1 MPFELRSPLG
11 LALLGL
17 LVPLVL
23 LYVLRIQR
31 EPRRV
36 SSLWLWR
43 AAARDLLARQ
53 PFRRLVP
60 HVSLMLEALALAAL
74 ALAVARPLTRGGRID
89 AGHVALIIDASA
101 SMSAVNAAGRSRL
114 AEATDAARAAVHRLG
129 PGADALVIEAGRDP
143 RVVSPWEHDVHRL
156 DAAIARVTG
165 GDVEGDLGRAL
176 ALASD
181 HLRTR
186 SGTRKVIVF
195 TDGALADRDALR
207 RSVYPLQLV
216 RVGEQADNAGIVRV
230 DVGRTS
236 GTAGKDQVS
245 AFALVQNF
253 GKRPRSL
260 FVTLAQRGVTAPL
273 ASRRLELAAGEQ
285 APVVLTFDASAHDQG
300 MGLVVELSPGDALRA
315 DDRAYVRV
323 PESSRLP
330 VVVSPKSA
338 SPWLVRALASDPET
352 ELLSAEPSAL
362 PTADVP
368 SDAFVVVDGACPK
381 YLPGGDFLIVNPPA
395 GACVTAT
402 VGGPVERPSITSWAE
417 GDPRLRF
424 ASFDGVSIARA
435 RALEPD
441 GPNASLV
448 HGRDGTLIADV
459 SVAGR
464 TGTLVAFDVGEST
477 WPLRA
482 SFVLFVRNLLELAR
496 NHRAGAAAGPAR
508 TGEPLA
514 IRVPLDVTEVELQ
527 RPDETRFMAPAHGG
541 LAVTPGPE
549 RAGLY
554 YATWKGQRA
563 GSTLIPVNLTSAAES
578 DLTTREL
585 ALPPGPTTTVRR
597 ASELA
602 DAVSDWSWLLAGLAL
617 LFATADVFWTTRR
630 ARARVAGARTPL
642 RPLRGEG
649 GGG

>member
-253 GKRPRSL
+253 GKRPSSSPSMPRRTTRAWASSSN
-260 FVTLAQRGVTAPL
+260 FPRATRYVPTIAPTS
-273 ASRRLELAAGEQ
+273 AFRRAAGC
-285 APVVLTFDASAHDQG
+285 
-300 MGLVVELSPGDALRA
+300 R
-315 DDRAYVRV
+315 
-323 PESSRLP
+323 
-330 VVVSPKSA
+330 
-338 SPWLVRALASDPET
+338 
-352 ELLSAEPSAL
+352 
-362 PTADVP
+362 
-368 SDAFVVVDGACPK
+368 
-381 YLPGGDFLIVNPPA
+381 
-395 GACVTAT
+395 
-402 VGGPVERPSITSWAE
+402 
-417 GDPRLRF
+417 
-424 ASFDGVSIARA
+424 
-435 RALEPD
+435 
-441 GPNASLV
+441 
-448 HGRDGTLIADV
+448 
-459 SVAGR
+459 
-464 TGTLVAFDVGEST
+464 
-477 WPLRA
+477 
-482 SFVLFVRNLLELAR
+482 
-496 NHRAGAAAGPAR
+496 
-508 TGEPLA
+508 
-514 IRVPLDVTEVELQ
+514 
-527 RPDETRFMAPAHGG
+527 
-541 LAVTPGPE
+541 
-549 RAGLY
+549 
-554 YATWKGQRA
+554 
-563 GSTLIPVNLTSAAES
+563 
-578 DLTTREL
+578 
-585 ALPPGPTTTVRR
+585 
-597 ASELA
+597 
-602 DAVSDWSWLLAGLAL
+602 
-617 LFATADVFWTTRR
+617 
-630 ARARVAGARTPL
+630 
-642 RPLRGEG
+642 
-649 GGG
+649 

>member
-1 MPFELRSPLG
+1 
-11 LALLGL
+11 L

-23 LYVLRIQR
+23 LYVLRIKR
-31 EPRRV
+31 EQKRV

-43 AAARDLLARQ
+43 AAERDLLARQ

-60 HVSLMLEALALAAL
+60 HVSLILEALALAAL

-101 SMSAVNAAGRSRL
+101 SMSAVDAAGRSSLSL
-114 AEATDAARAAVHRLG
+114 AQAAAQAAVQRLG
-129 PGADALVIEAGRDP
+129 PGADALVIQAGRDA
-143 RVVSPWEHDVHRL
+143 RVLAPWEHDARRL
-156 DAAIARVTG
+156 DAAIGRVVA

-186 SGTRKVIVF
+186 PGTRKVIVF
-195 TDGALADRDALR
+195 TDGALAERDALK
-207 RSVYPLQLV
+207 RSAFPLEVV
-216 RVGEQADNAGIVRV
+216 RVGEAVDNAAIVRV
-230 DVGRTS
+230 DVGRAAGS
-236 GTAGKDQVS
+236 SGKDQVH

-260 FVTLAQRGVTAPL
+260 FVTLTQRGVTTPL
-273 ASRRLELAAGEQ
+273 ASRRLDLAPGEQ
-285 APVVLTFDASAHDQG
+285 APVVLSFDAAPHDQG
-300 MGLVVELSPGDALRA
+300 MGLVIELSPGDALKA

-330 VVVSPKSA
+330 VVLSPKNA

-362 PTADVP
+362 ASADVP
-368 SDAFVVVDGACPK
+368 HDALVVVDGACPK

-395 GACVTAT
+395 GPCVTAT
-402 VGGPVERPSITSWAE
+402 LGATVERPSITSWAE

-441 GPNASLV
+441 GPNAALV
-448 HGRDGTLIADV
+448 RGRDGALIADI

-482 SFVLFVRNLLELAR
+482 SFVLFVRNVLELAR
-496 NHRAGAAAGPAR
+496 THRAGAAAGPAR

-514 IRVPLDVTEVELQ
+514 IRVPLDVTELELQ
-527 RPDETRFMAPAHGG
+527 EPDETRLVVPAHGG
-541 LAVTPGPE
+541 LAVTPGPV
-549 RAGLY
+549 RAGFY
-554 YATWKGQRA
+554 YASWKGQRP
-563 GSTLIPVNLTSAAES
+563 GSTLVPVNLTSAAES
-578 DLTTREL
+578 DLTPREL
-585 ALPPGPTTTVRR
+585 ALPPGSKTTARR
-597 ASELA
+597 ANELS
-602 DAVSDWSWLLAGLAL
+602 DAVSDWSWVLAGLAL
-617 LFATADVFWTTRR
+617 LLATADVFWLTRKGRSR
-630 ARARVAGARTPL
+630 ASAASTPV
-642 RPLRGEG
+642 RPLRGEVG
-649 GGG
+649 G

>member
-1 MPFELRSPLG
+1 
-11 LALLGL
+11 
-17 LVPLVL
+17 VL

-60 HVSLMLEALALAAL
+60 HVSLILEALALACL

-89 AGHVALIIDASA
+89 AGHVAFVIDASA
-101 SMSAVNAAGRSRL
+101 SMTAIDGAGRSRL
-114 AEATDAARAAVHRLG
+114 AEAQDAARAAVHRLG
-129 PGADALVIEAGRDP
+129 PGADALVVEAGRDP
-143 RVVSPWEHDVHRL
+143 RVVSSWEQDVHRL
-156 DAAIARVTG
+156 EAAVGRVSA

-186 SGTRKVIVF
+186 SGTRRVIVF
-195 TDGALADRDALR
+195 TDGALAERDALR
-207 RSVYPLQLV
+207 LSAYPLEVV
-216 RVGEQADNAGIVRV
+216 RVGEPVENAGIVRV
-230 DVGRTS
+230 DVGRTAGPS
-236 GTAGKDQVS
+236 GKDQVH

-260 FVTLAQRGVTAPL
+260 FVTLAQRGVTNPL
-273 ASRRLELAAGEQ
+273 ASRRLDLAPGEQ
-285 APVVLTFDASAHDQG
+285 APVVLSFDAAPHDQG

-330 VVVSPKSA
+330 VVLSPKNA
-338 SPWLVRALASDPET
+338 SPWLVRALGSDPDT
-352 ELLSAEPSAL
+352 ELLSADAGAL
-362 PTADVP
+362 AAADVP
-368 SDAFVVVDGACPK
+368 HDALVVVDGACPK

-395 GACVTAT
+395 GPCVTST
-402 VGGPVERPSITSWAE
+402 VGATVERPSITSWAE
-417 GDPRLRF
+417 ADPRLRF

-435 RALEPD
+435 RSLEPD

-448 HGRDGTLIADV
+448 RGREGTLIADV

-464 TGTLVAFDVGEST
+464 SGTVVAFDVGEST

-496 NHRAGAAAGPAR
+496 SHRAGAAAGPAR

-514 IRVPLDVTEVELQ
+514 IRVPLDVSEVELE
-527 RPDETRFMAPAHGG
+527 RPDQTRFVVPAHGG

-549 RAGLY
+549 HAGFY
-554 YATWKGQRA
+554 YASWKGQRP
-563 GSTLIPVNLTSAAES
+563 GSTLVPVNLTSAAES
-578 DLTTREL
+578 DLTPREL
-585 ALPPGPTTTVRR
+585 VLPPGNTATVRHP
-597 ASELA
+597 SDLA

-617 LFATADVFWTTRR
+617 LLATADVFWVTRR
-630 ARARVAGARTPL
+630 ARVRPVTPGTPL
-642 RPLRGEG
+642 RPLRSEG
-649 GGG
+649 GG

>member
-1 MPFELRSPLG
+1 
-11 LALLGL
+11 
-17 LVPLVL
+17 LVL

-31 EPRRV
+31 ERRRV

-43 AAARDLLARQ
+43 AAERDLLARQ

-60 HVSLMLEALALAAL
+60 HVSLVLEALALTAL

-89 AGHVALIIDASA
+89 AGHVALVIDASA
-101 SMSAVNAAGRSRL
+101 SMSAVDGGGRSRL
-114 AEATDAARAAVHRLG
+114 ALAQAAARAAVKRLG

-143 RVVSPWEHDVHRL
+143 RVLAPWEHDAHRL
-156 DAAIARVTG
+156 EAAIDRVTG

-186 SGTRKVIVF
+186 SGTRRVIVF
-195 TDGALADRDALR
+195 TDGALAERDSLR
-207 RSVYPLQLV
+207 LSAFPLEVL
-216 RVGEQADNAGIVRV
+216 RVGEAADNAGIVRV
-230 DVGRTS
+230 DVGRTP
-236 GTAGKDQVS
+236 GPAGKDQVN

-260 FVTLAQRGVTAPL
+260 FVTLTQRGVTTPL
-273 ASRRLELAAGEQ
+273 ASRRLDLAPGEQ
-285 APVVLTFDASAHDQG
+285 APVVLSFDAAPNDQG
-300 MGLVVELSPGDALRA
+300 MGLIIELSPNDALRA
-315 DDRAYVRV
+315 DDRAYLRV
-323 PESSRLP
+323 PEGSRLP
-330 VVVSPKSA
+330 VVLSPKNA
-338 SPWLVRALASDPET
+338 SPWLARALGSDPET
-352 ELLSAEPSAL
+352 ELLSADPAAL
-362 PTADVP
+362 ASADVP
-368 SDAFVVVDGACPK
+368 HDAFVVVDGACPK
-381 YLPGGDFLIVNPPA
+381 YLPGSDFLIVNPPA
-395 GACVTAT
+395 GPCVTAT
-402 VGGPVERPSITSWAE
+402 LGGPVDHPSITSWAE

-441 GPNASLV
+441 GPNATLV
-448 HGRDGTLIADV
+448 RGREGALVADV

-496 NHRAGAAAGPAR
+496 SHRAGAAAGPAR

-514 IRVPLDVTEVELQ
+514 LRVPLDVTEVEFQ
-527 RPDETRFMAPAHGG
+527 RPDETRFTVPAHAG

-554 YATWKGQRA
+554 YATWKGQRP
-563 GSTLIPVNLTSAAES
+563 GSTLVPVNLTSAAES
-578 DLTTREL
+578 DLSPREL
-585 ALPPGPTTTVRR
+585 VLPKGPATSVRQ
-597 ASELA
+597 ASQLS
-602 DAVSDWSWLLAGLAL
+602 DAVSDWSWLLAGLSL
-617 LFATADVFWTTRR
+617 LFTVADIFWVTRR
-630 ARARVAGARTPL
+630 ARVRVGSATPL
-642 RPLRGEG
+642 RPLRSEG
-649 GGG
+649 GA